1 MPPPPKRHTCCP
13 QARRGR
19 CPSRL
24 GPSAARRAQAGTSLQ
39 PLLPV
44 SFLHP
49 RSILLYTVLQ
59 RLRTEPKAPPGLLK
73 LLARHREY
81 VIPPGGTTAPVPTR
95 SPAHPRAQA
104 RRCNPRR
111 ANSYANAD

>member
-1 MPPPPKRHTCCP
+1 MPAA
-13 QARRGR
+13 QARRGGWP
-19 CPSRL
+19 PSPHPPRPR
-24 GPSAARRAQAGTSLQ
+24 PSAAHRAQAGTSLQ
-39 PLLPV
+39 RLLPV

-95 SPAHPRAQA
+95 TPAHPQA
-104 RRCNPRR
+104 PACRCNPRL
-111 ANSYANAD
+111 ALVYANAD